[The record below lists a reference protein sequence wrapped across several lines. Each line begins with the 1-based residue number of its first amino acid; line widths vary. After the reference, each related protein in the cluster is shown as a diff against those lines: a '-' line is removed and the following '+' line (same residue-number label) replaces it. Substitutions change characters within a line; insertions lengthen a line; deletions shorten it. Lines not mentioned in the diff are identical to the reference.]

1 MNVIEGILNLFHKAS
16 SVDDALKAL
25 MMSKE
30 AVLEMLENQIG
41 QCQEII
47 TDPELMDHEKGPY
60 RVQLKQIKIAVNKIK
75 AG

>member
-1 MNVIEGILNLFHKAS
+1 MDVIEGVLSLFEKAS
-16 SVDDALKAL
+16 SVDEALRNL
-25 MMSKE
+25 MLSKE

-41 QCQEII
+41 QCQEVL

-60 RVQLKQIKIAVNKIK
+60 RMQLKRIKIAVNKIK